1 MITVISGKNKAMN
14 FCDGIC
20 KDGTL
25 CRYKSKITDTIG
37 KHFCGIHV
45 LQGVFQD
52 CCICMDAICEQPV
65 TVTNCKH
72 IFHTKCLEKWT
83 TNYNTNCP
91 LCRAQIYKQNVVT
104 SPWEIYSTLQSE
116 INTRIIEIA
125 AIRRS
130 LWQEFRNITISVNV
144 WRREKKC

>member
-45 LQGVFQD
+45 LQGVFED

-91 LCRAQIYKQNVVT
+91 LCRAQIVKKQDVIYKVT
-104 SPWEIYSTLQSE
+104 IEEEAFIISLLQLHHRRTPYEPLSE
-116 INTRIIEIA
+116 FT
-125 AIRRS
+125 
-130 LWQEFRNITISVNV
+130 T
-144 WRREKKC
+144 